1 MDPLYIALIAIAAL
15 LLLLS
20 IGMPIAFSMALVGVI
35 GLFLTCGVDITF
47 ASLQLL
53 PMSSIASYAMVLIPL
68 FVLMGNLAGA
78 AGISRD
84 LYDTAY
90 KWFGRLPGGL
100 AIATVF
106 ATAGLSACTGSSVA
120 MVATMSKIALPEMDR
135 YNYKRELSLGSIA
148 GAGTLDILIPP
159 SIIAVIYAI
168 ITESSVGKVLIGGF
182 IPGII
187 NAIGFVV
194 MILIRCI
201 INPELGPKATGI
213 AWMESIRSLKGV
225 WGMLVLFGTF
235 MGVIY
240 TGITTPTE
248 AGAIGCL
255 CALVLALVTGNLNKN
270 VIRSALFET
279 VRTGV
284 MILTIVIAAQI
295 FTLFLTRSGFAQRF
309 VGLALG
315 LDLSATAIVVLFL
328 LMYVPLGMFFEPMSM
343 LLLTLPITYPVLQQM
358 GVDGV
363 WYGILVILMVQLGLL
378 TPPVGL
384 CVYVLKAAVPETPLM
399 TVFKS
404 TFWFGLVLCLMVVLL
419 ILFPELVLFLPR
431 MMGKGG

>member
-1 MDPLYIALIAIAAL
+1 MLG
-15 LLLLS
+15 
-20 IGMPIAFSMALVGVI
+20 IGMPIAFSMAFVGIV
-35 GLFLTCGVDITF
+35 GLLITTGPDITW

-53 PMSSIASYAMVLIPL
+53 PMSSIASYGLVLIPL
-68 FVLMGNLAGA
+68 FVLMGNFANV

-106 ATAGLSACTGSSVA
+106 ASAALSACTGSSVA
-120 MVATMSKIALPEMDR
+120 MVATMSKIALPQMDR
-135 YNYKRELSLGSIA
+135 YGYKRELSLGSVA

-168 ITESSVGKVLIGGF
+168 ITESSVGKVLVGGI

-187 NAIGFVV
+187 NAGGFIA
-194 MILIRCI
+194 MILIRSI
-201 INPELGPKATGI
+201 IDPTLGPKATGI
-213 AWMESIRSLKGV
+213 TWLDSLKAIKGV
-225 WGMLVLFGTF
+225 WGMIVLFGTF

-248 AGAIGCL
+248 AGAIGCV
-255 CALVLALVTGNLNKN
+255 CALVLALVTRNLTWTA
-270 VIRSALFET
+270 VRSALFET
-279 VRTGV
+279 IRTGT
-284 MILTIVIAAQI
+284 MILTIIIGAQI
-295 FTLFLTRSGFAQRF
+295 FTLFLTRAGFAERF

-315 LDLSATAIVVLFL
+315 LNVSPTTLVILFL

-343 LLLTLPITYPVLQQM
+343 LLLTLPITYPILQQV

-384 CVYVLKAAVPETPLM
+384 CVYVLKAAVPDTPLM
-399 TVFKS
+399 VIFKS
-404 TFWFGLVLCLMVVLL
+404 TFWFGVVICLVVVVLIIWPDLVLW
-419 ILFPELVLFLPR
+419 LPR
-431 MMGKGG
+431 MMSRK

>member
-1 MDPLYIALIAIAAL
+1 MDPIYIGILGILAL
-15 LLLLS
+15 LALLS
-20 IGMPIAFSMALVGVI
+20 IGMPIAYSMAFVGIV
-35 GLFLTCGVDITF
+35 GLLLTTGVSITF

-53 PMSSIASYAMVLIPL
+53 PMSSIASYALALIPL
-68 FVLMGNLAGA
+68 FVLMGNFAHA

-84 LYDTAY
+84 LYDTSY

-106 ATAGLSACTGSSVA
+106 ASASLSACTGSSVA

-135 YNYKRELSLGSIA
+135 YGYKRELSLGSVA

-159 SIIAVIYAI
+159 SIIMVIYAM
-168 ITESSVGKVLIGGF
+168 ITECSVGKVLIAGF
-182 IPGII
+182 IPGIV
-187 NAIGFVV
+187 NALGFVI
-194 MILIRCI
+194 MIIIRCM
-201 INPELGPKATGI
+201 INPELGPRARGVT
-213 AWMESIRSLKGV
+213 WMDSLRAVKGV

-248 AGAIGCL
+248 AGAIGTM
-255 CALVLALVTGNLNKN
+255 CALFLAVVTRNLTWSAFK
-270 VIRSALFET
+270 SALLET
-279 VRTGV
+279 IRTGV
-284 MILTIVIAAQI
+284 MILTIIIAAQI
-295 FTLFLTRSGFAQRF
+295 LTLFLTRAGFAERF
-309 VGLALG
+309 IGFALG
-315 LDLSATAIVVLFL
+315 LDVSPTMLVILFL

-343 LLLTLPITYPVLQQM
+343 LLLTLPITYPVLQNL

-363 WYGILVILMVQLGLL
+363 WYGILVVLMVQLGLL

-399 TVFKS
+399 TIFKS
-404 TFWFGLVLCLMVVLL
+404 TFWFGVVICAVVALLVAFPDIVL
-419 ILFPELVLFLPR
+419 VLPR
-431 MMGKGG
+431 MMAK

>member
-270 VIRSALFET
+270 VIRSALF
-279 VRTGV
+279 
-284 MILTIVIAAQI
+284 
-295 FTLFLTRSGFAQRF
+295 
-309 VGLALG
+309 
-315 LDLSATAIVVLFL
+315 
-328 LMYVPLGMFFEPMSM
+328 
-343 LLLTLPITYPVLQQM
+343 
-358 GVDGV
+358 
-363 WYGILVILMVQLGLL
+363 
-378 TPPVGL
+378 
-384 CVYVLKAAVPETPLM
+384 
-399 TVFKS
+399 
-404 TFWFGLVLCLMVVLL
+404 
-419 ILFPELVLFLPR
+419 
-431 MMGKGG
+431 

>member
-1 MDPLYIALIAIAAL
+1 LDPLIIALLGIGAL
-15 LLLLS
+15 LVLLG
-20 IGMPIAFSMALVGVI
+20 IGVPIAFSMTVVGI
-35 GLFLTCGVDITF
+35 AGLLITTGPDITW
-47 ASLQLL
+47 ASLQML
-53 PMSSIASYAMVLIPL
+53 PMSSIASYGLVLIPL
-68 FVLMGNLAGA
+68 FVLMGNFANV

-106 ATAGLSACTGSSVA
+106 ASAALSACTGSSVA
-120 MVATMSKIALPEMDR
+120 MVATMSKIALPQMDR
-135 YNYKRELSLGSIA
+135 YNYKRELSLGSVA

-168 ITESSVGKVLIGGF
+168 ITESSVGKVLVGGIIPGLINAGGF
-182 IPGII
+182 I
-187 NAIGFVV
+187 V
-194 MILIRCI
+194 MILIRAML
-201 INPELGPKATGI
+201 NPSLGPRAAGITWLDSLKAI
-213 AWMESIRSLKGV
+213 KGV
-225 WGMLVLFGTF
+225 WGMIVLFGTF

-248 AGAIGCL
+248 AGAIGCV
-255 CALVLALVTGNLNKN
+255 CALVLAAVTRNLNWSA
-270 VIRSALFET
+270 VRSALFET
-279 VRTGV
+279 IRTGT
-284 MILTIVIAAQI
+284 MILTIIIGAQI
-295 FTLFLTRSGFAQRF
+295 FTLFLTRSGFAERF

-315 LDLSATAIVVLFL
+315 LDISPTTLVILFL

-343 LLLTLPITYPVLQQM
+343 LLLTLPITYPVLQQV

-384 CVYVLKAAVPETPLM
+384 CVYVLKGAVPDTPLM
-399 TVFKS
+399 VIFKS
-404 TFWFGLVLCLMVVLL
+404 TFWFAIVICLVVVVLIIFPDLVLW
-419 ILFPELVLFLPR
+419 LPR
-431 MMGKGG
+431 MMSRQ